1 MNHMVNLKTYL
12 SVLLLVLP
20 NFAFSA
26 DREATVCGWFK
37 ERLVFTMWSSM
48 APNPDASRVAGND
61 LIQRTEFTTAD
72 DKVLKGYKYQ
82 AQDENGLAMEPEGY
96 ILVAMGNAMI
106 ADLMITALERF
117 SQRGYDIYIYDYRGY
132 GESQGKRRINAI
144 IEDYKELVA
153 HLNTQY
159 EKQLLYGISLGG
171 AVMANVIGSG
181 AQYDRAVIDSSPSR
195 LSPHGCPERIDP
207 VENIP
212 DDAKNILVITG
223 EKDSVLGPDMTSEFR
238 EQAEQKGA
246 NVYIGSNYAH
256 PFMDSSHEIHNERL
270 NRVINFL
277 DGSEGN

>member
-1 MNHMVNLKTYL
+1 MFNLKTYL
-12 SVLLLVLP
+12 FVLLLVLP
-20 NFAFSA
+20 NVAFSA

-37 ERLVFTMWSSM
+37 ERMVFTMWSSM

-72 DKVLKGYKYQ
+72 EKVLKGYKYQ
-82 AQDENGLAMEPEGY
+82 AQDENGLATEPEGY
-96 ILVAMGNAMI
+96 ILVALGNAMI
-106 ADLMITALERF
+106 PDVMITALERF

-132 GESQGKRRINAI
+132 GDSQGKRRINAI
-144 IEDYKELVA
+144 IEDYKELVT

-195 LSPHGCPERIDP
+195 LSPHGCPVRIDP
-207 VENIP
+207 AENIP
-212 DDAKNILVITG
+212 DDAKNLLVITG
-223 EKDSVLGPDMTSEFR
+223 EIDSVLGPEMTSEFKER
-238 EQAEQKGA
+238 AEQKGA
-246 NVYIGSNYAH
+246 SVFHGPNYSH

-270 NRVINFL
+270 NRAINFL
-277 DGSEGN
+277 DGSEDD

>member
-1 MNHMVNLKTYL
+1 MFNLKTYL
-12 SVLLLVLP
+12 FVLLAVP
-20 NFAFSA
+20 NLAFSA

-37 ERLVFTMWSSM
+37 ERLFFQMWSSM
-48 APNPDASRVAGND
+48 APDPDASRVAGYD

-72 DKVLKGYKYQ
+72 GKVLRGYIYQ
-82 AQDENGLAMEPEGY
+82 AQDENGLSTKPEGY
-96 ILVAMGNAMI
+96 ILVALGNAMI
-106 ADLMITALERF
+106 ADLMITTLEQF

-144 IEDYKELVA
+144 IEDYKELVE

-181 AQYDRAVIDSSPSR
+181 VQYDRAVIDSSPSR
-195 LSPHGCPERIDP
+195 LSPHGCSERIDP
-207 VENIP
+207 AENIP
-212 DDAKNILVITG
+212 DDATNLLVITG
-223 EKDSVLGPDMTSEFR
+223 ESDSVLGPEMTSEFR
-238 EQAEQKGA
+238 ERAEQKGA
-246 NVYIGSNYAH
+246 SVYIGSNYAH

-270 NRVINFL
+270 NRVIDFL

>member
-1 MNHMVNLKTYL
+1 MVNLKTYL
-12 SVLLLVLP
+12 FGLLLVLP

-37 ERLVFTMWSSM
+37 ERMVFTMWSSM
-48 APNPDASRVAGND
+48 APNPDASRVAGNS

-72 DKVLKGYKYQ
+72 DKVLRGYKYQ
-82 AQDENGLAMEPEGY
+82 AQDENGLATEPEGY

-171 AVMANVIGSG
+171 AVMANVIGS
-181 AQYDRAVIDSSPSR
+181 AVQFDRAVIDSSPSR
-195 LSPHGCPERIDP
+195 FSPHGCPERIDP
-207 VENIP
+207 AENIP

-223 EKDSVLGPDMTSEFR
+223 EKDSILGPDMTTEFR
-238 EQAEQKGA
+238 KQAEQKGA
-246 NVYIGSNYAH
+246 SVFHGPNYSH
-256 PFMDSSHEIHNERL
+256 PFMDSSHEIHNERV
-270 NRVINFL
+270 NRVINFM

>member
-1 MNHMVNLKTYL
+1 
-12 SVLLLVLP
+12 
-20 NFAFSA
+20 
-26 DREATVCGWFK
+26 
-37 ERLVFTMWSSM
+37 M
-48 APNPDASRVAGND
+48 APNADASRVAGYD

-72 DKVLKGYKYQ
+72 GKILRGYKYQ
-82 AQDENGLAMEPEGY
+82 AQDENGLATEPEGY
-96 ILVAMGNAMI
+96 ILVALGNAMI
-106 ADLMITALERF
+106 ADLMIKALERF

-153 HLNTQY
+153 HLNTKY

-181 AQYDRAVIDSSPSR
+181 AQYDRAVIDASPSR
-195 LSPHGCPERIDP
+195 LSPHSCPEWLDP
-207 VENIP
+207 AENIP

-223 EKDSVLGPDMTSEFR
+223 EKDSVLGPEMTSEFR
-238 EQAEQKGA
+238 ERAEHKGA
-246 NVYIGSNYAH
+246 SVYIGSNYSH

>member
-1 MNHMVNLKTYL
+1 MFNLKTYL
-12 SVLLLVLP
+12 FALLVVLP
-20 NFAFSA
+20 NIAFSA

-37 ERLVFTMWSSM
+37 ERLYFQMWSSM
-48 APNPDASRVAGND
+48 APHPDASRVSGNK
-61 LIQRTEFTTAD
+61 LIERAEFTTAD
-72 DKVLKGYKYQ
+72 GKVLKGYKYQ
-82 AQDENGLAMEPEGY
+82 SQNENGLATQPEGY
-96 ILVAMGNAMI
+96 ILVALGNAMI

-117 SQRGYDIYIYDYRGY
+117 SQRGYNIYIYDYRGY
-132 GESQGKRRINAI
+132 GESEGKRRINAI

-153 HLNTQY
+153 YLNTQY
-159 EKQLLYGISLGG
+159 DKQLLYGISLGG

-181 AQYDRAVIDSSPSR
+181 GQYDRAVIDSSPSR

-207 VENIP
+207 TENIP
-212 DDAKNILVITG
+212 DDAKNLLVITG
-223 EKDSVLGPDMTSEFR
+223 EKDSVLGPDMTSEYR
-238 EQAEQKGA
+238 ELAEQKGA

>member
-1 MNHMVNLKTYL
+1 MVNLKKYL

-48 APNPDASRVAGND
+48 APTPDASRVAGND

-72 DKVLKGYKYQ
+72 NKILKGYKYQ
-82 AQDENGLAMEPEGY
+82 AQDENGLATEPEGY

-106 ADLMITALERF
+106 ADLMITTLERF

-181 AQYDRAVIDSSPSR
+181 AQFDRAVIDSSPSR

-207 VENIP
+207 VANIP
-212 DDAKNILVITG
+212 DDAINMLLIMG
-223 EKDSVLGPDMTSEFR
+223 EKDSVLGPEMTSEFR
-238 EQAEQKGA
+238 ERAEQKGA
-246 NVYIGSNYAH
+246 SVYIGSNYAH

-270 NRVINFL
+270 NRVIIFL
-277 DGSEGN
+277 DGSESN

>member
-1 MNHMVNLKTYL
+1 MVNLKTYL
-12 SVLLLVLP
+12 FGLLALLP
-20 NFAFSA
+20 NFAFSD

-37 ERLVFTMWSSM
+37 ERLVFTLWSSM
-48 APNPDASRVAGND
+48 VPEPDASRVAGDD

-72 DKVLKGYKYQ
+72 DKVLRGYKYQ
-82 AQDENGLAMEPEGY
+82 AQDENGLATEPKGY
-96 ILVAMGNAMI
+96 ILVALGNAMI

-132 GESQGKRRINAI
+132 GDSQGKRRINAI

-171 AVMANVIGSG
+171 AVISNVIGSG
-181 AQYDRAVIDSSPSR
+181 AQFNRAVIDSSPSR

-207 VENIP
+207 AENIP

-223 EKDSVLGPDMTSEFR
+223 AKDSVLVPHMTFEFSER
-238 EQAEQKGA
+238 AEQKGA
-246 NVYIGSNYAH
+246 RVFHGPNYSH

-270 NRVINFL
+270 NRVIDFL

>member
-1 MNHMVNLKTYL
+1 MFNLKTYL
-12 SVLLLVLP
+12 FVLLAVLP
-20 NFAFSA
+20 NLAFSA

-37 ERLVFTMWSSM
+37 ERLYFQMWSSM
-48 APNPDASRVAGND
+48 APHPDASRVSGNK
-61 LIQRTEFTTAD
+61 LIERTKFTTAD
-72 DKVLKGYKYQ
+72 GKVLKGYKYQ
-82 AQDENGLAMEPEGY
+82 SQNENGLATHPEGY
-96 ILVAMGNAMI
+96 ILVALGNAMI
-106 ADLMITALERF
+106 ADLMITALEPF

-181 AQYDRAVIDSSPSR
+181 VQYERAVIDSSPSR
-195 LSPHGCPERIDP
+195 LSPHGCPEWLDP
-207 VENIP
+207 AENIP
-212 DDAKNILVITG
+212 DDATNLLVITG
-223 EKDSVLGPDMTSEFR
+223 EIDSVLGPEMTSEFR
-238 EQAEQKGA
+238 DLAEQKGA
-246 NVYIGSNYAH
+246 AVFIGSNYAH
-256 PFMDSSHEIHNERL
+256 PFMDSSHKIHSDRL

>member
-1 MNHMVNLKTYL
+1 MFNLKTYL
-12 SVLLLVLP
+12 FVLLAVLP

-26 DREATVCGWFK
+26 DREATLCGWLK
-37 ERLVFTMWSSM
+37 ERMVFTMWSSM
-48 APNPDASRVAGND
+48 APEPDASMIAGND

-72 DKVLKGYKYQ
+72 DKVLRGYKYQ
-82 AQDENGLAMEPEGY
+82 AQDENGLATEPEGY
-96 ILVAMGNAMI
+96 ILVALGNAMI
-106 ADLMITALERF
+106 ADLMIT
-117 SQRGYDIYIYDYRGY
+117 
-132 GESQGKRRINAI
+132 AI

-207 VENIP
+207 AENIP
-212 DDAKNILVITG
+212 DDAKNLLVITG
-223 EKDSVLGPDMTSEFR
+223 EIDSVLGPEMTSEFR
-238 EQAEQKGA
+238 ERAEQKGA
-246 NVYIGSNYAH
+246 SVYIGSNYAH
-256 PFMDSSHEIHNERL
+256 PFMDSSHEIHNERV

>member
-1 MNHMVNLKTYL
+1 MVNLKTFL
-12 SVLLLVLP
+12 FSLLAVLP
-20 NFAFSA
+20 NLAFSA

-48 APNPDASRVAGND
+48 APEPDPSRVAGHD
-61 LIQRTEFTTAD
+61 LIQRTEFTTSD
-72 DKVLKGYKYQ
+72 DKILKGYKYQ
-82 AQDENGLAMEPEGY
+82 AQNENGLATEPEGY

-132 GESQGKRRINAI
+132 GDSQGKRRINAI

-195 LSPHGCPERIDP
+195 LSPHGCPERMDP
-207 VENIP
+207 LENIP
-212 DDAKNILVITG
+212 EVAKNILVITG

-238 EQAEQKGA
+238 ERAEKKGA
-246 NVYIGSNYAH
+246 SVYIGSNYSH

>member
-1 MNHMVNLKTYL
+1 
-12 SVLLLVLP
+12 
-20 NFAFSA
+20 
-26 DREATVCGWFK
+26 
-37 ERLVFTMWSSM
+37 M
-48 APNPDASRVAGND
+48 APNPDASRVAGYD

-82 AQDENGLAMEPEGY
+82 AQDENGLATQTEGY
-96 ILVAMGNAMI
+96 ILVALGNAMI

-117 SQRGYDIYIYDYRGY
+117 SQRVYDIYIYDYRGY

-144 IEDYKELVA
+144 IEDYKELVS

-181 AQYDRAVIDSSPSR
+181 AQFDRAVIDASPSR
-195 LSPHGCPERIDP
+195 LSPHGCPEHLDP
-207 VENIP
+207 AENIP
-212 DDAKNILVITG
+212 DDAKNLLVITG
-223 EKDSVLGPDMTSEFR
+223 EIDSVLSPEMTSEFR
-238 EQAEQKGA
+238 ERAEQKGA
-246 NVYIGSNYAH
+246 IFFHGPNYAH

-277 DGSEGN
+277 DGREGN

>member
-1 MNHMVNLKTYL
+1 MFNLKTYL
-12 SVLLLVLP
+12 FVLLLVLP
-20 NFAFSA
+20 NVAFSA

-37 ERLVFTMWSSM
+37 ERMVFTMWSSM

-82 AQDENGLAMEPEGY
+82 AQDENGLATEPEGY
-96 ILVAMGNAMI
+96 ILVALGNAMI
-106 ADLMITALERF
+106 PDVMITALERF

-132 GESQGKRRINAI
+132 GDSQGKRRINAI
-144 IEDYKELVA
+144 IEDYKELVT

-195 LSPHGCPERIDP
+195 LSPHGCPVRIDP
-207 VENIP
+207 AENIP
-212 DDAKNILVITG
+212 DDAKNLLVITG
-223 EKDSVLGPDMTSEFR
+223 EIDSVLGPEMTSEFKER
-238 EQAEQKGA
+238 AEQKGA
-246 NVYIGSNYAH
+246 SVFHGPNYSH

-270 NRVINFL
+270 NRAINFL
-277 DGSEGN
+277 DGSEDD

>member
-1 MNHMVNLKTYL
+1 MVTPKTYL
-12 SVLLLVLP
+12 FVLLVVLP
-20 NFAFSA
+20 NVAFSA

-37 ERLVFTMWSSM
+37 ERMVFTMWSSM

-72 DKVLKGYKYQ
+72 NKVLRGYKYQ
-82 AQDENGLAMEPEGY
+82 AQDENGLATEPEGY
-96 ILVAMGNAMI
+96 ILVALGNAMI
-106 ADLMITALERF
+106 SDLMITALERF
-117 SQRGYDIYIYDYRGY
+117 AQRGYDIYIYDYRGY
-132 GESQGKRRINAI
+132 GYSQGKRRINAI

-153 HLNTQY
+153 HLNTKY

-181 AQYDRAVIDSSPSR
+181 VPFVRAVIDSSPSR

-207 VENIP
+207 AENIP
-212 DDAKNILVITG
+212 DDAKNMLVITG
-223 EKDSVLGPDMTSEFR
+223 EKDSVLGPEMTSEFR
-238 EQAEQKGA
+238 ERAEQKGA
-246 NVYIGSNYAH
+246 GIYIGSNYSH
-256 PFMDSSHEIHNERL
+256 PFMDSSHAIHNERL

>member
-1 MNHMVNLKTYL
+1 MVTPKTYL
-12 SVLLLVLP
+12 LVLLVVLP

-37 ERLVFTMWSSM
+37 ERMVFTMWSSM

-82 AQDENGLAMEPEGY
+82 AQDENGLATEPEGY
-96 ILVAMGNAMI
+96 ILVALGNAMI
-106 ADLMITALERF
+106 ADLMITALEQF

-132 GESQGKRRINAI
+132 GDSQGKRRINAI
-144 IEDYKELVA
+144 IEDYKELVT
-153 HLNTQY
+153 HLNTKY

-181 AQYDRAVIDSSPSR
+181 VQFDRAVIDSSPSR

-207 VENIP
+207 AENIP
-212 DDAKNILVITG
+212 ADAKNLLVITG
-223 EKDSVLGPDMTSEFR
+223 EIDSVLGNDMTSEFR
-238 EQAEQKGA
+238 ERAEQKGA
-246 NVYIGSNYAH
+246 IVFHGPNYAH

-277 DGSEGN
+277 DGGEGN

>member
-1 MNHMVNLKTYL
+1 MFNLKTYL
-12 SVLLLVLP
+12 FGLLVVLP
-20 NFAFSA
+20 NLAFSA

-37 ERLVFTMWSSM
+37 ERMVFTMWSSM

-72 DKVLKGYKYQ
+72 
-82 AQDENGLAMEPEGY
+82 ENGLATQPEGY
-96 ILVAMGNAMI
+96 ILVALGNAMI

-117 SQRGYDIYIYDYRGY
+117 SQRGYDVYIYDYRGY

-181 AQYDRAVIDSSPSR
+181 AQFDRAVIDSSPSR

-207 VENIP
+207 SENIP
-212 DDAKNILVITG
+212 VDANNILVITG
-223 EKDSVLGPDMTSEFR
+223 EKDSVLGPEMTSEFR
-238 EQAEQKGA
+238 DRAEQKGA
-246 NVYIGSNYAH
+246 AVFNGSNYAH
-256 PFMDSSHEIHNERL
+256 PFMDSSYEIHNERL